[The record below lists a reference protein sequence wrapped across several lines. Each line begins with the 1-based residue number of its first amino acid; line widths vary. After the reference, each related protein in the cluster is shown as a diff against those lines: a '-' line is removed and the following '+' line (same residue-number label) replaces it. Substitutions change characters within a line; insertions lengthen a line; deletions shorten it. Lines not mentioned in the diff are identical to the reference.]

1 MQGLMQ
7 QRALRISGLLE
18 HAARFHPQVE
28 VVSRTPDGELTLS
41 NWLTVSQRSQR
52 LAAALLRQGMASGAR
67 IATLAWNTHRHLELY
82 YAVSGAGAVLHTVNP
97 RLFADQIRYIINH
110 AADDYV
116 FFDLS
121 FAGLVAEL
129 APSLK
134 TVKAY
139 VALCKPEQ
147 MPAMDLPAPLLCY
160 EDLVAQDAGD
170 FDWPELAED
179 SASSLCYTSGTTGNP
194 KGVLYSHRSTVLH
207 SWVVC
212 AADGL
217 ALRARD
223 CVLLTVPM
231 FHVNAWGL
239 PYASAMCGAK
249 LVLPGPDLSGKALY
263 QLMRDEGCTFSLGV
277 PTVWMG
283 FLQHVESL
291 PAADKEALK
300 LERIMMGGSAAPRA
314 MIDQFDSLLGVT
326 ANQAWGMTETSPV
339 ATISTL
345 LPQHEAL
352 ARDAR
357 IDVHARQGRPMYGVD
372 VAIFNDEGQQL
383 PPGDPAPG
391 ELRVRGPWVISAYYG
406 QEAGS
411 ALDAQGWFSTGD
423 VARIDDEGF
432 VQITDRAKDVIKSG
446 GEWISS
452 IDIENLALA
461 HPAVKEAAVIG
472 VHHERW
478 QERPLLVIVRK
489 PGTEVSGQELLNFM
503 KDRLARWW
511 LPDAVEFVDELPH
524 TATGK
529 LLKTRLR
536 EQFKGYR
543 LPTATSSAPVA
554 T

>member
-1 MQGLMQ
+1 
-7 QRALRISGLLE
+7 
-18 HAARFHPQVE
+18 
-28 VVSRTPDGELTLS
+28 
-41 NWLTVSQRSQR
+41 
-52 LAAALLRQGMASGAR
+52 
-67 IATLAWNTHRHLELY
+67 LAWNTHRHLELY

-134 TVKAY
+134 TVKAF
-139 VALCKPEQ
+139 VALCKPDQ

-160 EDLVAQDAGD
+160 EDLVAEDAGD

-283 FLQHVESL
+283 FLQYVESL
-291 PAADKEALK
+291 PAGDKDALK
-300 LERIMMGGSAAPRA
+300 PERIMMGGSAAPRA

-339 ATISTL
+339 ATVSTL
-345 LPQHEAL
+345 LPRHEAL
-352 ARDAR
+352 ARDER
-357 IDVHARQGRPMYGVD
+357 IDVRARQGRPMYGVD
-372 VAIFNDEGQQL
+372 VAIFDDEGQQL

-406 QEAGS
+406 QDAGS

-423 VARIDDEGF
+423 VARIDNEGF

-489 PGTEVSGQELLNFM
+489 PGTDVSGQDVLDFM

-536 EQFKGYR
+536 EQFKGYQ
-543 LPTATSSAPVA
+543 LPAATAAH
-554 T
+554 